1 MFTFLLPYLKF
12 YLSGWF
18 YIMLSWVSLL
28 PCFYCSWFYAC
39 FETTWVLFHS
49 LPWLRQIIPN
59 HLHLWSS
66 ALINRRGGQPVG
78 GVGLGGT
85 PRYIS
90 MLSVGGKCQGLC
102 RFGVRCLCPDICTPC
117 LHVWLSTL
125 HNGDGCCLFVF
136 FFFFCHSKPLAKQ
149 CAHTRSF
156 CITLFCFLQYMLT
169 VNLTC

>member
-1 MFTFLLPYLKF
+1 
-12 YLSGWF
+12 
-18 YIMLSWVSLL
+18 MLSWVSLL

-117 LHVWLSTL
+117 RLFWLSTL

-136 FFFFCHSKPLAKQ
+136 FFFFLSFQTTCQTVCSYQIILHNPFLFFTVHVDSK
-149 CAHTRSF
+149 S
-156 CITLFCFLQYMLT
+156 YML
-169 VNLTC
+169 VNWREHVGNFLLLLFNI